1 MNDLIKSMSQD
12 DIQFAYELEKYI
24 STMEQIDIATYHT
37 LHAGVY
43 TRTIIL
49 EQGQVASG
57 VVISVPT
64 TLIING
70 HIRLLIGK
78 EVAEVKGFDVFIA
91 EANRKQVALALEK
104 SSIVMIFKT
113 DAKTIEEAEE
123 EFTNEPEKLASRLQG
138 AINKTKQ
145 GVLLCQE

>member
-1 MNDLIKSMSQD
+1 MPLTNGIGGKLLTSDLILKEAMW
-12 DIQFAYELEKYI
+12 QFKK
-24 STMEQIDIATYHT
+24 
-37 LHAGVY
+37 
-43 TRTIIL
+43 
-49 EQGQVASG
+49 
-57 VVISVPT
+57 
-64 TLIING
+64 
-70 HIRLLIGK
+70 K